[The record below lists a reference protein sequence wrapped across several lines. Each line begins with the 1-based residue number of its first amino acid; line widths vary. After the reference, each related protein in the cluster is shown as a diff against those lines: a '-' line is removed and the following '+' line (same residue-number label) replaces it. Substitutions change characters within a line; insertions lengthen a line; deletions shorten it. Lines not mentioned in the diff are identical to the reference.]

1 MSANNGHKTFLYI
14 VQYENSHCFDV
25 IRSDHD
31 PSAEEVAA
39 ALDPDTEFDPLRDRV
54 TRIDEDSIIEL
65 PRLTHKL

>member
-31 PSAEEVAA
+31 PSVAEVTA
-39 ALDPDTEFDPLRDRV
+39 ALDPDTEFDPERDQI

-65 PRLTHKL
+65 DPLKH